1 MDKRILLVEDEEDT
15 REAVSEFLSEA
26 GFQVTVAK
34 DGEIA
39 MELLR
44 NNLYDMVVLDIMLPK
59 VNGFVVLNWLRKR
72 SQIPVLM
79 LTAMHDEYTQL
90 MSFDEQADDYI
101 TKPFSLRL
109 LQKRMEA
116 LFRRVRPQ
124 NSTDIWQYQDIEV
137 DFNGFQ
143 ASRKKEPVDLKP
155 KEILL
160 LKLLLEHPNQVLTRD
175 QILDCL
181 WKEEAPMDRVIDVYI
196 KNLRKKLHLDCIVT
210 VKGIGYKYEDRL

>member
-15 REAVSEFLSEA
+15 REAVSEFLNEY
-26 GFQVTVAK
+26 GYRVTAAR

-59 VNGFVVLNWLRKR
+59 VNGFVVLNGLRKR
-72 SQIPVLM
+72 SQVPVLM

-109 LQKRMEA
+109 LQKRIEA
-116 LFRRVRPQ
+116 LFRRARPQ
-124 NSTDIWQYQDIEV
+124 ISTGMWQYQDIEV

-143 ASRKKEPVDLKP
+143 AFIKKEPVDLKP

-160 LKLLLEHPNQVLTRD
+160 LKLLLEHANQVLTRD

-181 WKEEAPMDRVIDVYI
+181 WKEEAPMDRVVDVYI
-196 KNLRKKLHLDCIVT
+196 KNLRKKLGLDCIVT
-210 VKGIGYKYEDRL
+210 VKGIGYKFEERL

>member
-143 ASRKKEPVDLKP
+143 ESIKKEPVDLNP
-155 KEILL
+155 K
-160 LKLLLEHPNQVLTRD
+160 VLTRD

>member
-1 MDKRILLVEDEEDT
+1 M
-15 REAVSEFLSEA
+15 
-26 GFQVTVAK
+26 
-34 DGEIA
+34 
-39 MELLR
+39 
-44 NNLYDMVVLDIMLPK
+44 
-59 VNGFVVLNWLRKR
+59 
-72 SQIPVLM
+72 
-79 LTAMHDEYTQL
+79 
-90 MSFDEQADDYI
+90 
-101 TKPFSLRL
+101 
-109 LQKRMEA
+109 
-116 LFRRVRPQ
+116 
-124 NSTDIWQYQDIEV
+124 

-143 ASRKKEPVDLKP
+143 ASIKKEPVDLKP

>member
-1 MDKRILLVEDEEDT
+1 MEKRILLVEDEEDT
-15 REAVSEFLSEA
+15 REAVSEYLSEA
-26 GFQVTVAK
+26 GYHVETAR

-44 NNLYDMVVLDIMLPK
+44 GNLYDMVVLDIMLPK

-116 LFRRVRPQ
+116 LFRRSRAQ
-124 NSTDIWQYQDIEV
+124 TSTDLWQYQDIEV
-137 DFNGFQ
+137 DFNGFR
-143 ASRKKEPVDLKP
+143 ACVRKEPVDLKP

-160 LKLLLEHPNQVLTRD
+160 LKLLLDHANQVLTRD

-181 WKEEAPMDRVIDVYI
+181 WKEEAPMDRVVDVYI
-196 KNLRKKLHLDCIVT
+196 KNLRKKLQLDCIVT
-210 VKGIGYKYEDRL
+210 IKGIGYKFEERL

>member
-124 NSTDIWQYQDIEV
+124 TSTDIWQYQDIEV
-137 DFNGFQ
+137 DFNGFR
-143 ASRKKEPVDLKP
+143 ASIKKEPVDLKP

-160 LKLLLEHPNQVLTRD
+160 LKLLLEHANQVLTRE

>member
-143 ASRKKEPVDLKP
+143 ASIKKSLS
-155 KEILL
+155 I
-160 LKLLLEHPNQVLTRD
+160 
-175 QILDCL
+175 
-181 WKEEAPMDRVIDVYI
+181 
-196 KNLRKKLHLDCIVT
+196 
-210 VKGIGYKYEDRL
+210 

>member
-1 MDKRILLVEDEEDT
+1 MDKRILLAEDEEDT
-15 REAVSEFLSEA
+15 REAVSEFLNEYGYRVKAA
-26 GFQVTVAK
+26 G
-34 DGEIA
+34 DGELA

-72 SQIPVLM
+72 SQVPVLM

-109 LQKRMEA
+109 LQKRIEA
-116 LFRRVRPQ
+116 LFRRARPQ
-124 NSTDIWQYQDIEV
+124 ISTGMWQYQDIEV

-143 ASRKKEPVDLKP
+143 AFIKKEPVDLKP

-160 LKLLLEHPNQVLTRD
+160 LKLLLEHVNQVLTRD

-181 WKEEAPMDRVIDVYI
+181 WKEEAPMDRVVDVYI
-196 KNLRKKLHLDCIVT
+196 KNLRKKLGLDCIVT
-210 VKGIGYKYEDRL
+210 VKGIGYKFEERL

>member
-44 NNLYDMVVLDIMLPK
+44 NNLYDMVVLDIML
-59 VNGFVVLNWLRKR
+59 
-72 SQIPVLM
+72 
-79 LTAMHDEYTQL
+79 
-90 MSFDEQADDYI
+90 
-101 TKPFSLRL
+101 
-109 LQKRMEA
+109 
-116 LFRRVRPQ
+116 
-124 NSTDIWQYQDIEV
+124 
-137 DFNGFQ
+137 
-143 ASRKKEPVDLKP
+143 P

>member
-143 ASRKKEPVDLKP
+143 ASIKKEPVDLKP

-181 WKEEAPMDRVIDVYI
+181 WKDEAPMDRVIDVYI
-196 KNLRKKLHLDCIVT
+196 KKLRKKLHLDCIVT

>member
-1 MDKRILLVEDEEDT
+1 MVKRILLVEDEEDT

-26 GFQVTVAK
+26 GYHVDTAR

-39 MELLR
+39 MKLLR
-44 NNLYDMVVLDIMLPK
+44 NNIYDMVVLDIMLPK

-101 TKPFSLRL
+101 IKPFSLRL

-116 LFRRVRPQ
+116 LFRRSRAQ
-124 NSTDIWQYQDIEV
+124 TSINLCQYQDIEV
-137 DFNGFQ
+137 DFNGFC
-143 ASRKKEPVDLKP
+143 AYVRKEPVDLKP

-160 LKLLLEHPNQVLTRD
+160 LKLLLEHANQVLTRD
-175 QILDCL
+175 QILDYL
-181 WKEEAPMDRVIDVYI
+181 WKEEAPMDRVVDVYI
-196 KNLRKKLHLDCIVT
+196 KNLRKKLQLDCIVT
-210 VKGIGYKYEDRL
+210 IKGIGYKFEERL

>member
-1 MDKRILLVEDEEDT
+1 MEKRILLVEDEEDT
-15 REAVSEFLSEA
+15 REAVSEYLSEA
-26 GFQVTVAK
+26 GYHVETAR

-44 NNLYDMVVLDIMLPK
+44 GNLYDMVVLDIMLPK

-116 LFRRVRPQ
+116 LFRRSRAQ
-124 NSTDIWQYQDIEV
+124 TSTDLWQYQDIEV
-137 DFNGFQ
+137 DFNGFR
-143 ASRKKEPVDLKP
+143 ACVRKEPFDLKP

-160 LKLLLEHPNQVLTRD
+160 LKLLLDHANQVLTRD

-181 WKEEAPMDRVIDVYI
+181 WKEEAPMDRVVDVYI
-196 KNLRKKLHLDCIVT
+196 KNLRKKLQLDCIVT
-210 VKGIGYKYEDRL
+210 IKGIGYKFEERL